1 MMGVGKSSIGKD
13 LSYKLN
19 MEFIDIDSIIEKKLS
34 LSISEVFKQ
43 KGEKFFRDIEEKET
57 INYFNK
63 KKVVIA
69 LGGGAFMNEKI
80 RDESRKKGISFWLD
94 LDSKVIFQRIKVNM
108 KRPLL
113 NNNTSES
120 EIKKICK
127 GYFKKLRMEKSLAGY
142 ISKH

>member
-80 RDESRKKGISFWLD
+80 RDESSKKGISF
-94 LDSKVIFQRIKVNM
+94 FQ
-108 KRPLL
+108 
-113 NNNTSES
+113 
-120 EIKKICK
+120 
-127 GYFKKLRMEKSLAGY
+127 
-142 ISKH
+142 